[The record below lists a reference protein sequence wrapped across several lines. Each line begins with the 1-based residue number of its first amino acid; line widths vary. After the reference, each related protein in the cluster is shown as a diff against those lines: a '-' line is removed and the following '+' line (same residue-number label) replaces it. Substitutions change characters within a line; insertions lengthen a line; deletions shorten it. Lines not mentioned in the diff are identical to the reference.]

1 MLMFLSTDLSTRHVT
16 TTRYPQG
23 YPQKS
28 PRYPQMRL
36 YVKASP
42 VTRDAL
48 RGGVCA
54 YYSATRVIWPVRGR
68 WARCAYMCRLTVACM
83 HDASRLPRYAGRVRV
98 CRDE

>member
-1 MLMFLSTDLSTRHVT
+1 MLMFLSTDLSTGHVT

-48 RGGVCA
+48 RGGRVCVLQRDTCHMA
-54 YYSATRVIWPVRGR
+54 CTGPLGAL
-68 WARCAYMCRLTVACM
+68 RLYVPLHVACT
-83 HDASRLPRYAGRVRV
+83 HDAGRLPLVGTRS
-98 CRDE
+98 RDE